1 MSFSLADMANEIST
15 QKLVDFLFATLN
27 PIFFPLSSFI
37 ILDSL
42 LVLTIIYI
50 FKISLPI
57 LWCSP
62 CVGMDSNYVW
72 CISSMGFASN

>member
-1 MSFSLADMANEIST
+1 
-15 QKLVDFLFATLN
+15 
-27 PIFFPLSSFI
+27 
-37 ILDSL
+37 LDSL